1 MAFVSRI
8 PALLML
14 FVVLAG
20 CQDKKASPPAS
31 AKPADAPAAVA
42 NNVATTAPTVASIP
56 PSPAKRRLAR
66 WMCSTQAGQ
75 TKSNHCANSTR
86 GYVKTAMLVIQGRPP
101 TWSRLPCSSRFE
113 LAQSTSCRPGNT
125 WDGLAKVSKLPNF
138 RDSGSHPLRS
148 PSSGPNLSCRLRLI
162 PSALLKII

>member
-56 PSPAKRRLAR
+56 LSGDGKVGVHECDTYLTLYRTCIETKIPASDQAR
-66 WMCSTQAGQ
+66 YREAYTQGLVALQ
-75 TKSNHCANSTR
+75 
-86 GYVKTAMLVIQGRPP
+86 KTANGM
-101 TWSRLPCSSRFE
+101 
-113 LAQSTSCRPGNT
+113 GNT
-125 WDGLAKVSKLPNF
+125 AKLAESCGMAREAAKSALAKF
-138 RDSGSHPLRS
+138 GCDEF
-148 PSSGPNLSCRLRLI
+148 
-162 PSALLKII
+162 